1 MSQDLLQPPDAI
13 DPPARRWR
21 SSRLRLMACLLVIAG
36 ALAFIA
42 VRGLSGNFVY
52 YLTPTDIVADHM
64 AKVGERVRLGG
75 YVVPGSVSRTPSS
88 LTFTVTDEINS
99 IQVSDTGPVP
109 ALFKAGQG
117 VVLEG
122 ALGSDG
128 LFHSDTLLIQHDGR
142 YRPPERGNKPPTHAD
157 LGGGG

>member
-1 MSQDLLQPPDAI
+1 
-13 DPPARRWR
+13 
-21 SSRLRLMACLLVIAG
+21 
-36 ALAFIA
+36 
-42 VRGLSGNFVY
+42 
-52 YLTPTDIVADHM
+52 
-64 AKVGERVRLGG
+64 
-75 YVVPGSVSRTPSS
+75 VPGSVSRTPSS
-88 LTFTVTDEINS
+88 LTFTVTDETNS
-99 IQVSDTGPVP
+99 IQVSDTGSVP

-128 LFHSDTLLIQHDGR
+128 LFHSDTLLVQHDGR